1 MADPAQ
7 YEGLDEATLK
17 DMVSY
22 LAQCMSEIISSR
34 C

>member
-17 DMVSY
+17 DMVSSVSFC
-22 LAQCMSEIISSR
+22 AQFCKS
-34 C
+34 